1 MMTEEKIMH
10 AYNQNET
17 ELFESLST
25 GLEGLSEEK
34 YEEVRKEVG
43 ENKLAEKKKTPLI
56 RKFFEQ
62 IVNPM
67 NLVLIA
73 TALISAGTSL
83 YTILT
88 SGESFAVSEF
98 VDVFIIVFVVLL
110 NGILGVV
117 QEAKAEKSLDALKAM
132 TVSSCRVLRGGKIE
146 IVDEK
151 NLVPGDLVLLEAGNI
166 VPADGRIIEAVA
178 LKIDEAMLTGES
190 VPSEKNAEII
200 EETDVPLAERK
211 NMAYMGTPVVYGR
224 GKMIVT
230 AIGMKT
236 EMGKIAEVLSEDEKE
251 ITPLQKKLN
260 ELSKI
265 LTYLVLIICAAI
277 FLIGVIRGLIGNAL
291 TFDSVLDSFMV
302 AVSLAVASI
311 PEGLVS
317 VVTIVLSLGVSR
329 MSKKNAI
336 VKKLTAVE
344 TLGCTKIICTDKTG
358 TLTMNKMTV
367 VDVYG
372 HDPELLNRIL
382 CLCNDAE
389 IGADGNVSGEPTETA
404 LVEYAL
410 KNGVDKGQLA
420 LTMPRVGELPF
431 DSLRKRM
438 STVHRSE
445 KGYVQYTKGA
455 LDCLMDCCSS
465 FLDEEGKIVAL
476 TEEIKEKILRV
487 NADFASRALRV
498 LAGAY
503 KECDS
508 AEPEE
513 ANLIFVGMAGMID
526 PIRPEVKEAVSRCRE
541 AGIRVIMITGDH
553 VDTARAIG
561 KELGLLSS
569 GEEAITGKELD
580 ALTDEEFES
589 QVEKYAI
596 YARVQ
601 PEHKTKVVRAWKKK
615 GQIVAMTGD
624 GVNDAPSI
632 KSADIGIGMGITG
645 TEVTKIVADMVLS
658 DDNFATITAAVEEGR
673 KIYDNIQKAIRFLL
687 SSNLAEVIAILIAT
701 LSGFTLL
708 EPTHLLWI
716 NLITDSLPAL
726 ALGLEQGEKDL
737 MKRKPREENESVF
750 AHGSGIDIAFGGL
763 LIGGITLLSY
773 LIGHYLE
780 SGQFGVQGVSYEGM
794 TMAFLT
800 LSMCE
805 IVHCFNM
812 RSQRESLFRLRKNNV
827 YLIGAGVL
835 ALVLSVGIIYIPGI
849 NTMFKFQ
856 KLDVRAFFIAIGLS
870 LCVLVVYEIYKGI
883 ARIIDRKRSKK

>member
-1 MMTEEKIMH
+1 MH
-10 AYNQNET
+10 VYNQNET

-25 GLEGLSEEK
+25 GWEGLSPEK
-34 YEEVRKEVG
+34 YEEIRNEIG
-43 ENKLAEKKKTPLI
+43 ENKLAEKKKPPLFK
-56 RKFFEQ
+56 KFLEQ

-83 YTILT
+83 YTIVS
-88 SGESFAVSEF
+88 SGESASIGEF
-98 VDVFIIVFVVLL
+98 IDVFIIVFVVLL
-110 NGILGVV
+110 NGILGVI

-132 TVSSCRVLRGGKIE
+132 TVSSCRVIRGGKIDT
-146 IVDEK
+146 VDQK
-151 NLVPGDLVLLEAGNI
+151 NLVLGDLVLLEAGNI
-166 VPADGRIIEAVA
+166 VPADGRIVESAS

-190 VPSEKNAEII
+190 VPSEKNAEVI
-200 EETDVPLAERK
+200 EDTDVPLAERK

-224 GKMIVT
+224 AKLIVT
-230 AIGMKT
+230 AIGMQT
-236 EMGKIAEVLSEDEKE
+236 EMGKIAEVLSEDGKE
-251 ITPLQKKLN
+251 ITPLQKRLN

-265 LTYLVLIICAAI
+265 LTYLVLAICAII
-277 FLIGVIRGLIGNAL
+277 FSIGVIRGLIGNSL
-291 TFDSVLDSFMV
+291 SFDSVLDSFMV

-367 VDVYG
+367 VDSFG
-372 HDPELLNRIL
+372 NDIDLLNRIL
-382 CLCNDAE
+382 CLCSDADVDAE
-389 IGADGNVSGEPTETA
+389 GNVCGEPTETA

-410 KNGVDKGQLA
+410 KNGIDKA
-420 LTMPRVGELPF
+420 ECESKMPRVGELPF
-431 DSLRKRM
+431 DSVRKRM
-438 STVHRSE
+438 STLHRI
-445 KGYVQYTKGA
+445 GDRYVQYTKGA
-455 LDCLMDCCSS
+455 LDCLLDCCSHY
-465 FLDEEGKIVAL
+465 LDEGGKIVDL
-476 TEEIKEKILRV
+476 SEEIKDEILRV
-487 NADFASRALRV
+487 NAEFASRALRV

-503 KECDS
+503 KASDS
-508 AEPEE
+508 AEPDEKD
-513 ANLIFVGMAGMID
+513 LIFVGLVGMID
-526 PIRPEVKEAVSRCRE
+526 PIRPEVKKAVLRCRE

-569 GEEAITGKELD
+569 GEEAITGSGLD
-580 ALTDEEFES
+580 ALSEEEFED
-589 QVEKYAI
+589 QVERFSI

-601 PEHKTKVVRAWKKK
+601 PEHKTKVVRAWKKR

-645 TEVTKIVADMVLS
+645 TEVTKSVADMVLS

-726 ALGLEQGEKDL
+726 ALGLEKGEEDL
-737 MKRKPREENESVF
+737 MKRKPRKENESVF
-750 AHGSGIDIAFGGL
+750 AHGSGIDIFFGGIC
-763 LIGGITLLSY
+763 IGGITLLSY

-812 RSQRESLFRLRKNNV
+812 RSRRESLFRFRNANA
-827 YLIGAGVL
+827 YLLGAGLL
-835 ALVLSVGIIYIPGI
+835 ALLLSVGIVYIPGLGA
-849 NTMFKFQ
+849 MFKFQ
-856 KLDVRAFFIAIGLS
+856 RLDFRAFLIAVGLS
-870 LCVLVVYEIYKGI
+870 LSVLIFYEIYKWIG
-883 ARIIDRKRSKK
+883 RFVERKKAEKN